1 MNMNRSF
8 LNFFIVLGIGDLIYG
23 LWSGDR
29 ISVVIGGVI
38 IVVVISII
46 QKDKETKKNSVAGKK
61 ARVKR

>member
-1 MNMNRSF
+1 MKMNKTF

-46 QKDKETKKNSVAGKK
+46 QKDKETKKSSAAGKK

>member
-1 MNMNRSF
+1 MKMNRSF